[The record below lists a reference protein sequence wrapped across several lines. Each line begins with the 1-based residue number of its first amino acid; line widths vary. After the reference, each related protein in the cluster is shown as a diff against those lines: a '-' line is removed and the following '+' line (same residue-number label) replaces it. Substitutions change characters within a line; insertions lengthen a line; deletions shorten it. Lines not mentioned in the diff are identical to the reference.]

1 MKTIMTFILMLFSIL
16 TASNSHA
23 NYTGKTEDLQGEG
36 ILIEVKNAVS
46 HGGSDK
52 SSSIQAS
59 IDGHYLTVVFLENL
73 GTVHIEVTDTNG
85 GAVALTDLYTPNG
98 YNAYIYNTGSYI
110 VTFTL
115 TNGDEYYGEFEVT
128 N

>member
-1 MKTIMTFILMLFSIL
+1 MKNKQLVLLFAFMF
-16 TASNSHA
+16 TATWCNALGLDITDGHSPIQIIGAHVQDA
-23 NYTGKTEDLQGEG
+23 P
-36 ILIEVKNAVS
+36 KN
-46 HGGSDK
+46 
-52 SSSIQAS
+52 SSIQAS
-59 IDGHYLTVVFLENL
+59 INGHSLTVIFLENL

-128 N
+128 E